1 MSANRLRPALVD
13 RAAMQWS
20 ALGVALQ
27 APREPAVVDLEA
39 LIGLTAAV
47 GAADARVWDGA
58 IAWCGRHGRFVNS
71 ARLKGVVAEMGIAG
85 PGLASFATAARRA
98 GAPPWSPAGEPQPRP
113 PRGESRDDLVVVRPT
128 RDAARL
134 LWFLRATFGVNARA
148 DVVANLA
155 ARPGS
160 TPTVLELAQL
170 IRFTKRN
177 AAVAL
182 EDLVLSGVVERL
194 GPGTVGRFRLRDRRG
209 LLRWL
214 DVPSSVE
221 YPDWVAQFT
230 VGLRVS
236 AFLDADPSSPRV
248 RAIEARAI
256 VTGLRPSI
264 ERADLPGPD
273 LRVTGPAFA
282 EEFDGWVD
290 QLAGGL
296 EAVGARDARA
306 AGVRQGASAPIG
318 MTDTPSGRR

>member
-27 APREPAVVDLEA
+27 APRELAVVDLEA

-47 GAADARVWDGA
+47 GAADARVWEGA
-58 IAWCGRHGRFVNS
+58 IAWCGRYGRFVNS
-71 ARLKGVVAEMGIAG
+71 ARLRSVVAEMGIAG
-85 PGLASFATAARRA
+85 TELAAFSTAARLA
-98 GAPPWSPAGEPQPRP
+98 GAPPWSLAGEPQPDP
-113 PRGESRDDLVVVRPT
+113 SRGESRDDLVVVKPA

-148 DVVANLA
+148 DLVANLA

-160 TPTVLELAQL
+160 TPTVLELARL
-170 IRFTKRN
+170 TRFTKRN
-177 AAVAL
+177 TAVAL
-182 EDLVLSGVVERL
+182 DDLVLSGVVERR
-194 GPGTVGRFRLRDRRG
+194 GPGTVGRFRLRDRPS

-214 DVPSSVE
+214 GMPDSVE

-230 VGLRVS
+230 VGLHVS

-248 RAIEARAI
+248 RAIEARAT

-282 EEFDGWVD
+282 EEFDEWVD

-296 EAVGARDARA
+296 EATGLV
-306 AGVRQGASAPIG
+306 
-318 MTDTPSGRR
+318 T